1 MRILAV
7 LLVGLAVLRPALA
20 SAEVTWTLLKK
31 EGRAY
36 LQGLSGVEEGDEEF
50 WLQCRADKAVDLG
63 AGGET
68 GVGTGK
74 GEAVTLTLSSD
85 GKTAKLSGTSRN
97 TRNFQ
102 MTAGVELRT
111 KVSRDDPVFAVL
123 ATGKAIKVT
132 GSIKPVTWPVKGLKA
147 KVAAFLQACR

>member
-1 MRILAV
+1 MRTLVVVLA
-7 LLVGLAVLRPALA
+7 GLAVLQPATA
-20 SAEVTWTLLKK
+20 TAEVTWTLLKK

-36 LQGLSGVEEGDEEF
+36 LQGFSGVEEGDVEF
-50 WLQCRADKAVDLG
+50 WLQCRADKAIDLG
-63 AGGET
+63 AGGDT
-68 GVGTGK
+68 NVGEGT
-74 GEAVTLTLSSD
+74 GEAVTLTLASD
-85 GKTAKLSGTSRN
+85 GKTAKLNGTSQQ